1 MDPRIDRFL
10 TRHSG
15 IASAGYFA
23 LLAVLLLATWM
34 AVADLY
40 DRYQSVSRTEEMLAQ
55 LERGRQTAGMLNSSS
70 DAPQGSPFLEGQTV
84 TVAGAAL
91 LQRVAAAVTRVG
103 GNVLSSQVDVQD
115 AQTKAGQVSLVASCE
130 LNQPDLQKLLY
141 DLEAGM
147 PYLFVDQ
154 LAVQAPETAARGEGG
169 RLRVMLGVSAQWQ
182 GTKKGTE

>member
-1 MDPRIDRFL
+1 MDAVYRFL
-10 TRHSG
+10 ARNPAVGATAYVGLVVVLG
-15 IASAGYFA
+15 IVA
-23 LLAVLLLATWM
+23 WM
-34 AVADLY
+34 ATADLI
-40 DRYQSVSRTEEMLAQ
+40 DQRQAVAQSEDLLAQ
-55 LERGRQTAGMLNSSS
+55 LERGRTNAAPHSEA

>member
-1 MDPRIDRFL
+1 MDSQIDRFL
-10 TRHSG
+10 VRYPA

-23 LLAVLLLATWM
+23 LVIMLVMVAWS

-40 DRYQSVSRTEEMLAQ
+40 DRYQAVAASTEMLEQ
-55 LERGRQTAGMLNSSS
+55 LERGRAASGAAQSATSGV
-70 DAPQGSPFLEGQTV
+70 PQGSPFVEGQTV

-91 LQRVAAAVTRVG
+91 LQRVADAVTHVG

-115 AQTKAGQVSLVASCE
+115 AQSKGGLVSLVASCE
-130 LNQPDLQKLLY
+130 VTQVDLQKLLY

-154 LAVQAPETAARGEGG
+154 LDIQAPDTLTRDEGG
-169 RLRVMLGVSAQWQ
+169 RLRVMLGVSGQWQ
-182 GTKKGTE
+182 GAK